1 MAQVKATL
9 RCSEIKGKRKLICGK
24 VISGMSSVKSWT
36 TPVTIPRML
45 VLSKPQKCIQVMST
59 SQLTNMTI
67 FLTSNLE
74 MELCANFLLIT
85 GQTNKMQLLNSAK
98 ENKLIG

>member
-1 MAQVKATL
+1 
-9 RCSEIKGKRKLICGK
+9 
-24 VISGMSSVKSWT
+24 
-36 TPVTIPRML
+36 
-45 VLSKPQKCIQVMST
+45 
-59 SQLTNMTI
+59 MTI

-98 ENKLIG
+98 ENKLIA